1 MKPFDFDKSFQ
12 NYVKNWAV
20 KNLSKLSPE
29 QMEDTI
35 PKLYE
40 EWVNT
45 LFEKEVTIKQYF
57 KNKSSGELADFLK
70 AVVNEGYFPP
80 EVLLN
85 EISDRK
91 CAKELLP
98 LLKEENEKLVLNAAE
113 LLDEMGSEAD
123 FSKMLDFVTEC
134 KCGEKLRIHAC
145 FHLGKNPTKVYDM
158 VRGKLS
164 TYSVKA
170 KDYLADIL
178 CEVKEE
184 EVFALL
190 KELFLSRG
198 DTALFAYYLGKH
210 GDKRALPLLKE
221 MLHSEEIG
229 YLAYQEIKNAIEW
242 LGEFVE
248 TERDFSSDPDYQKIK
263 LSDEGKNIL

>member
-1 MKPFDFDKSFQ
+1 MKPFDFDKNFQ

-20 KNLSKLSPE
+20 KNGKLTAE
-29 QMEDTI
+29 QMEEEV

-40 EWVNT
+40 QWVNT
-45 LFEKEVTIKQYF
+45 PFEKELTVKQYF
-57 KNKSSGELADFLK
+57 KNMSGGELADYLK
-70 AVVNEGYFPP
+70 TVITQGYFPP

-91 CAKELLP
+91 CEKELLP
-98 LLKEENEKLVLNAAE
+98 LLKEENEKLVLTAAE
-113 LLDEMGSEAD
+113 LLDEMGCEAD
-123 FSKMLDFVTEC
+123 FSEMLNFVTEC

-145 FHLGKNPTKVYDM
+145 FHLGKNPAKVYEM

-170 KDYLADIL
+170 KEYLADIL
-178 CEVKEE
+178 CEMKEE

-190 KELFLSRG
+190 KELLLSQG

-221 MLHSEEIG
+221 MLLSEEIG
-229 YLAYQEIKNAIEW
+229 YLAYQEIKNAIER

-248 TERDFSSDPDYQKIK
+248 TERDFSSDPEYQMIK
-263 LSDEGKNIL
+263 LSDEGKSILD